1 MIETEKAILAMIIEY
16 PQYAPILFENCTL
29 EIFESTNNKTIF
41 KLIKKLN
48 KERRQI
54 DWLTMFD
61 LLKGKVTEGYV
72 AGLLKCTDGIFQ
84 SGAERWLLEKIGTL
98 KRVKAKKTGM
108 LECMRE
114 LEGQDPD
121 FDRIIEIA
129 EQGKLVELAKEPVDF
144 KTAYNE
150 YLDWKER
157 KTTDIDLGIPSFDRQ
172 TDDYNYGEVIGI
184 MARTAVG
191 KTFLAINIINRL
203 INLTEHKIGI
213 FSLEMSK
220 ATFMERMM
228 QVFFGMSRYEVN
240 DKRKEGDLNIDEFM
254 ERHKKLNIYSRI
266 YSVSEISRLV
276 EKDGLKVVF
285 IDYLQLLRKTKGRS
299 LYEETSYQM
308 EEIKELAKNREA
320 VVFLLIQISR
330 KGEGGWEVVTMDMA
344 RNSGT
349 IEEHCD
355 FLIGLWNP
363 SLKENAE
370 VYWNNKIAVRLLKN
384 KRGNIKGVECHF
396 DKFTGRIREIEL

>member
-1 MIETEKAILAMIIEY
+1 MIETEKAILATIIEY
-16 PQYAPILFENCTL
+16 PQFVPILFENCTVDL
-29 EIFESTNNKTIF
+29 FEGVNNKIIF
-41 KLIKKLN
+41 KLIEKL
-48 KERRQI
+48 KEKSQQI

-61 LLKGKVTEGYV
+61 LLKGKTTEGYI
-72 AGLLKCTDGIFQ
+72 AGLLKCTDGIFP
-84 SGAERWLLEKIGTL
+84 SGAERWLLEKIKTL
-98 KRVKAKKTGM
+98 KKVKAKKVGM

-114 LEGQDPD
+114 LESQDPD
-121 FDRIIEIA
+121 FERIIKIA
-129 EQGKLVELAKEPVDF
+129 EQSKIVELAKETVDF
-144 KTAYNE
+144 ETAYNE

-157 KTTDIDLGIPSFDRQ
+157 KTTDVDLGIPSFDRQ

-184 MARTAVG
+184 MARTTVG
-191 KTFLAINIINRL
+191 KTFLAINIVNRL
-203 INLTEHKIGI
+203 INLTEHKIGV

-220 ATFMERMM
+220 AALIERMM
-228 QVFFGMSRYEVN
+228 QVFFEMSRYEVN
-240 DKRKEGDLNIDEFM
+240 DKRKEGSLNIDEFM
-254 ERHKKLNIYSRI
+254 KRHEKLNIYSRI

-276 EKDGLKVVF
+276 ERDGLRVVF

-308 EEIKELAKNREA
+308 EEIKELAKNREV

-370 VYWNNKIAVRLLKN
+370 AYWNNKIAVRLLKN
-384 KRGNIKGVECHF
+384 KRGSIKGVECHF
-396 DKFTGRIREIEL
+396 DKFTGRIREIEK